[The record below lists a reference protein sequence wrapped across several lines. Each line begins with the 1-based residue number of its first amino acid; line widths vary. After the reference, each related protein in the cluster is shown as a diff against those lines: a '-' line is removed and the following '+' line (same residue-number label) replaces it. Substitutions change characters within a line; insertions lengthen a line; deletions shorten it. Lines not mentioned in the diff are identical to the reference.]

1 MDREV
6 FEQLKEEAGRARE
19 TFQDKETSGINMDG
33 AFTMAPSRAQMRKVE
48 DLQTKEFYV
57 KKVLR
62 SIEEQGTDVAGII
75 PHPLAWQIDIVDD
88 TVYAFTI
95 DGKKVECAFPEKEQ
109 EREQEQEKDICVHRL
124 TVDEETLIDSDRQI
138 SFAPKKDQRLI
149 VLASAIGILLL
160 FVLIYVIGSLAY

>member
-6 FEQLKEEAGRARE
+6 FRQLKEQAAQARQI
-19 TFQDKETSGINMDG
+19 FKSRETSGINMDG

-62 SIEEQGTDVAGII
+62 YIEDKGSSTVGII
-75 PHPLAWQIDIVDD
+75 PHPLAWKIDIVDD

-95 DGKKVECAFPEKEQ
+95 DGREVECAY
-109 EREQEQEKDICVHRL
+109 D
-124 TVDEETLIDSDRQI
+124 DEGLQHLQ
-138 SFAPKKDQRLI
+138 F
-149 VLASAIGILLL
+149 
-160 FVLIYVIGSLAY
+160 